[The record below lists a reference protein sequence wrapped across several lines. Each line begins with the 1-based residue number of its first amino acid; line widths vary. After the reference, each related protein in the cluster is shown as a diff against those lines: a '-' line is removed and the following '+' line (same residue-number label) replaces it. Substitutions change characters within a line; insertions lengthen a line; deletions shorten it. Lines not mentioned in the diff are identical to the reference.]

1 MDAQAGR
8 LLLFAMGAVAV
19 IGAGLAL
26 QDSSHFARY
35 RQHARPDVLPD
46 ALVRSGKTGKE
57 LRLLMDYA
65 DPGSLSIQ
73 GFDRQLRPGAMPS
86 TTILADEARRSGLP
100 IISVVASPEDLF
112 NRRSGLIANPE
123 SRGKGWERPVYAS
136 YFRDGQ
142 LLFATGAGL
151 RIHGGKSRN
160 MLQPSFRLHFS
171 ELYGVA
177 GVSREQV
184 FDGTDT
190 LLHTLIL
197 HNDFRVRGNW
207 HTATSWH
214 YQVPIAHFNNPI
226 SYEVSRRIGCI
237 VPATQPAHFYLNGEF
252 QGTYVL
258 MEPVSSGDFLAS
270 HFGHEDFFLADTK
283 SEDLKSGVIQG
294 VDAEWKRLQS
304 WPTAQELPMRFQSVA
319 ESFDIV
325 NLTNWL
331 VGVLYLGTTDA
342 FQGVVARDRRSAEGR
357 WFWINWDMDHSFM
370 DWYSRAERPWEINT
384 VPGMALET
392 DPRAVLFNR
401 LRTESPEYRVYFL
414 TRLTDV
420 LNHELTPQFMNDLIT
435 RYERQAD
442 VFGVENDVFFNS
454 LRQYAVHRPGVLRA
468 QMDEY
473 FQSGPSRRLTVSSAP
488 QLGIA
493 VDGRSVGDSYTG
505 SYFRD
510 TPARI
515 ELSDPAQ
522 AARVKWTVNG
532 RTIDPPAGPLLLNLT
547 ADTSVEILPAH

>member
-1 MDAQAGR
+1 
-8 LLLFAMGAVAV
+8 
-19 IGAGLAL
+19 
-26 QDSSHFARY
+26 
-35 RQHARPDVLPD
+35 
-46 ALVRSGKTGKE
+46 
-57 LRLLMDYA
+57 
-65 DPGSLSIQ
+65 
-73 GFDRQLRPGAMPS
+73 
-86 TTILADEARRSGLP
+86 
-100 IISVVASPEDLF
+100 
-112 NRRSGLIANPE
+112 
-123 SRGKGWERPVYAS
+123 
-136 YFRDGQ
+136 
-142 LLFATGAGL
+142 
-151 RIHGGKSRN
+151 
-160 MLQPSFRLHFS
+160 
-171 ELYGVA
+171 
-177 GVSREQV
+177 
-184 FDGTDT
+184 
-190 LLHTLIL
+190 
-197 HNDFRVRGNW
+197 
-207 HTATSWH
+207 
-214 YQVPIAHFNNPI
+214 
-226 SYEVSRRIGCI
+226 
-237 VPATQPAHFYLNGEF
+237 
-252 QGTYVL
+252 
-258 MEPVSSGDFLAS
+258 
-270 HFGHEDFFLADTK
+270 
-283 SEDLKSGVIQG
+283 
-294 VDAEWKRLQS
+294 
-304 WPTAQELPMRFQSVA
+304 
-319 ESFDIV
+319 
-325 NLTNWL
+325 
-331 VGVLYLGTTDA
+331 
-342 FQGVVARDRRSAEGR
+342 
-357 WFWINWDMDHSFM
+357 
-370 DWYSRAERPWEINT
+370 
-384 VPGMALET
+384 MALET